1 MDAILDY
8 YIYEM
13 TKEEIPVAQ
22 ADKNM
27 DVGFD
32 YFYRTGLDLYISK
45 LGEDKM
51 MKITRIMLIE
61 SYHNEKIRN
70 FADENKITL
79 KDILEILLID
89 RFNLSKE
96 IIEMYINCIE

>member
-1 MDAILDY
+1 MKYLFEVYKNEKQIEF
-8 YIYEM
+8 I
-13 TKEEIPVAQ
+13 EE
-22 ADKNM
+22 
-27 DVGFD
+27 
-32 YFYRTGLDLYISK
+32 
-45 LGEDKM
+45 
-51 MKITRIMLIE
+51 KINGCIDNEKDIQMRFRITNDE
-61 SYHNEKIRN
+61 YEKIRN